1 MKKYSREN
9 WLDFGLETLRE
20 QGYASLKALS
30 LARAMGVTRGSF
42 YHYFESIEVYNESLI
57 EHWTTQSTEVLIDD
71 LKTIT
76 NPEAVL
82 LELLKRTL
90 RSGEKLE
97 RALRSWS
104 TVDERV
110 ASAIALVDAR
120 RIAFA
125 KGLLKQIG
133 LKSKEATA
141 RAKLLYWAAIGRLMM
156 PDLGANS
163 VSNQEIAGLTKMII
177 KP

>member
-1 MKKYSREN
+1 VKKYSRED

-42 YHYFESIEVYNESLI
+42 YHYFESIEVYNEALI
-57 EHWTTQSTEVLIDD
+57 EHWTAQSTEVLIDD
-71 LKTIT
+71 LKTII

-82 LELLKRTL
+82 LE
-90 RSGEKLE
+90 S
-97 RALRSWS
+97 
-104 TVDERV
+104 
-110 ASAIALVDAR
+110 
-120 RIAFA
+120 
-125 KGLLKQIG
+125 
-133 LKSKEATA
+133 
-141 RAKLLYWAAIGRLMM
+141 
-156 PDLGANS
+156 DLGANS